1 MFTQEDKRAIV
12 WEGAE
17 GLFQS
22 RNTMV
27 RFTEHSMVV
36 SKIPTANEIKGT
48 EPDDF
53 MLLDTRAKRELLVK
67 IHAELRARAGL
78 GEAEKKPAPPTAAIA
93 DPAAHDATIPVHPAL
108 SLKVGEVL
116 SGTLLSPTM
125 GSRIFASRED
135 GAIVFAKAAGEPP
148 RDADGRVTGP
158 TPETI
163 TTLVASDP
171 GKVAKRHAIRAELLA
186 EELYEKMAEAEGHTG
201 KRGALATIAGWMPFG
216 KGGFLRRREREHAK
230 AHMGEVNL
238 YVTNRGHLEGSVDG
252 TRVARK
258 SGPSWFGY
266 RTKDPSYELW
276 VTHSGVEITR
286 NGMLDWSIEAENK
299 V

>member
-27 RFTEHSMVV
+27 RFTEHSMIV

-48 EPDDF
+48 EPDEF
-53 MLLDTRAKRELLVK
+53 LLLDTRAKRELLVK

-93 DPAAHDATIPVHPAL
+93 DPVAHDATIPVHPAL

-135 GAIVFAKAAGEPP
+135 GAIVFTKATGEPP
-148 RDADGRVTGP
+148 RDADGRVTGR

-186 EELYEKMAEAEGHTG
+186 EELYERMAEAEGHTG
-201 KRGALATIAGWMPFG
+201 MRGAVATIAGWMPFG

-266 RTKDPSYELW
+266 RTNDPSYELW